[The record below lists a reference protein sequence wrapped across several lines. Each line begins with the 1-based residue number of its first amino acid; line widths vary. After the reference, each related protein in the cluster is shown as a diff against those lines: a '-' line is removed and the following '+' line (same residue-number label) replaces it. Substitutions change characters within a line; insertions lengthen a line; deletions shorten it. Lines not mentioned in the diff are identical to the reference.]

1 MAKRQSIMWPGFA
14 HSNPIPNASKIGN
27 LVMSSVIGPR
37 DPVTSKV
44 PETLEEQVHNL
55 FLQLSAAIKSAG
67 GTPEDFLKIE
77 FWAKDQA
84 AGRAALNGEWETMFP
99 DPASRP
105 ARHTQALPA
114 NSPVQIQCAFTAVL
128 GG

>member
-1 MAKRQSIMWPGFA
+1 MPSRQSVNWPGFA

-37 DPVTSKV
+37 DPTTGMI
-44 PETLEEQVHNL
+44 PGTLEAQVKNL
-55 FLQLSAAIKSAG
+55 FLQLAAAIQAAG

-77 FWAKDQA
+77 FFAQDQA
-84 AGRAALNGEWETMFP
+84 AGRAALNCEWETMFP

-105 ARHTQALPA
+105 ARHTQPLPA
-114 NSPVQIQCAFTAVL
+114 NAPALIQCAFTAVV
-128 GG
+128 G